1 MAAQHYM
8 KVSWYRATGQKTTGK
23 TLMKAKPCK
32 PKTPTTTACV
42 YGEDRNQTT
51 GWSWS
56 YAEHS
61 VAWGAVVWKQASKRF
76 GSYQERNAA
85 VVETLTVTMECC
97 SVQSIP
103 KKGCGRVRKAQGR
116 EPWQQAQRAPA
127 QGETRRFPLE
137 MSEGQETS
145 IHYFSPSRR
154 PRGNK
159 LNQGT
164 AGLKQTKGATPP
176 RRPLVKLWAILLR
189 DVLKKDHAASARR
202 WYGAF

>member
-1 MAAQHYM
+1 MIP
-8 KVSWYRATGQKTTGK
+8 SDRAKNHRQNSDESQALQTEDPHHNCMCVWRGQKPDHRVILELCWALCSMGGCG
-23 TLMKAKPCK
+23 L
-32 PKTPTTTACV
+32 
-42 YGEDRNQTT
+42 E
-51 GWSWS
+51 
-56 YAEHS
+56 
-61 VAWGAVVWKQASKRF
+61 ASKHF

-97 SVQSIP
+97 SVQSTP

-127 QGETRRFPLE
+127 QEETRRFPLE